1 MASVDSARD
10 ALLARALNLLRH
22 METVQGLEDMES
34 VDQLL
39 TRSEMLYYHC
49 VALDSMS
56 SFHELDTVLEKLRA
70 MVDILNRQVVEMSAV
85 SGGYVASKVCTGMPG
100 RPKFMVT
107 ENQLLYFVEHGF
119 TAVDT
124 ARMLGVSESTIRR
137 RLQEFNIESTRPFR
151 VMSDLDLDNT
161 VKNIKE
167 QFPNAGYRMMLGHLR
182 SRGIRVQ
189 QMRVRASMRRIDP
202 EGTIL
207 RWFDV
212 TKRRE
217 YKVSG
222 PNALWHIDGN
232 HKLIR

>member
-1 MASVDSARD
+1 
-10 ALLARALNLLRH
+10 
-22 METVQGLEDMES
+22 
-34 VDQLL
+34 
-39 TRSEMLYYHC
+39 
-49 VALDSMS
+49 
-56 SFHELDTVLEKLRA
+56 
-70 MVDILNRQVVEMSAV
+70 
-85 SGGYVASKVCTGMPG
+85 
-100 RPKFMVT
+100 MVT

-137 RLQEFNIESTRPFR
+137 RLQEFNIESTRPFSA
-151 VMSDLDLDNT
+151 MSDLDLDNT

-222 PNALWHIDGN
+222 PNTLWHIDGN